1 MSLLVWN
8 YQGLGGSWTV
18 QHLGWRIQDNKPSLD
33 FLSETKCSCCLIES
47 LKRKYDMYGFSI
59 PSRGRSGGLAILWMK
74 LVNAQL
80 QKFSHN
86 HVDLFVQ
93 LAEGLNWWRFTGIYG
108 KLDNSKRDLTRNL
121 LARLSAQ
128 SSRPWIFTVSG
139 LSDIGFSGSSFT
151 WSNRHIFQNTVLARL
166 DRACANV
173 GWSQLFPETMVSHI
187 PVNYSDHKSLLIRL
201 VDSQGYVPRSS
212 RPSRFEAT

>member
-1 MSLLVWN
+1 
-8 YQGLGGSWTV
+8 
-18 QHLGWRIQDNKPSLD
+18 
-33 FLSETKCSCCLIES
+33 
-47 LKRKYDMYGFSI
+47 MYGFSV
-59 PSRGRSGGLAILWMK
+59 PSRGRSGGLAVLWVK

-86 HVDLFVQ
+86 HVDFSVQ

-108 KLDNSKRDLTRNL
+108 KLDNSKRDLTWNL

-128 SSRPWIFTVSG
+128 SSRPWICTGDFNEILARSEKCGSPPRPNWQIQNFKRALSVSG
-139 LSDIGFSGSSFT
+139 LSDIGFSGSLFT
-151 WSNRHIFQNTVLARL
+151 WSNRHIFPNTVLAWL
-166 DRACANV
+166 DRACANM

-187 PVNYSDHKSLLIRL
+187 QVNCSNHKALLIRL

-212 RPSRFEAT
+212 RPWRFEATWLQSEQCEEIVAKS